1 MEIYE
6 LKINYQKENI
16 ILDKFP
22 LIISWSC
29 NSRQDSYQI
38 SIEKDSDI
46 VYKGEKVV
54 SSDSIIF
61 IENLNLE
68 AETNYILKIEI
79 TSNSKVFY
87 GDKKF
92 RTGIFGEFLGK
103 WISDDRK
110 LEKEEDYYKE
120 KRNTILRK
128 AFELKETPKEA
139 FIYIVGLG
147 YYNLYVNGK
156 KVGNA
161 TVVI

>member
-68 AETNYILKIEI
+68 AETNYI
-79 TSNSKVFY
+79 
-87 GDKKF
+87 
-92 RTGIFGEFLGK
+92 
-103 WISDDRK
+103 
-110 LEKEEDYYKE
+110 
-120 KRNTILRK
+120 
-128 AFELKETPKEA
+128 
-139 FIYIVGLG
+139 
-147 YYNLYVNGK
+147 
-156 KVGNA
+156 
-161 TVVI
+161 